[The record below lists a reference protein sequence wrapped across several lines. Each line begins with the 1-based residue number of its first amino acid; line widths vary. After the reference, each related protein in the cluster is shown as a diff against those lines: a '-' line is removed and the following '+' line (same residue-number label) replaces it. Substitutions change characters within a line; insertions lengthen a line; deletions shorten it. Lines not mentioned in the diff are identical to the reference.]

1 LMAKNINAYRA
12 LWRGLAGDRRPH
24 QRSANAAR
32 SNRQQMPAAASW
44 LHAEHNP
51 KLGTAAIT

>member
-1 LMAKNINAYRA
+1 MAKNINAYRA

-51 KLGTAAIT
+51 KLVTAAIT